1 MNILDFPDKKQRNE
15 KISMVTCY
23 DYWSAN
29 LLEKTDIDLLLVG
42 DSLAMVMHGYPSTV
56 HATLELMELHVL
68 AVRKGAPTKFLVGD
82 VPFLKARYQTDV
94 VLDSVCSLMQA
105 GCNAVKIEG
114 ATGHLD
120 AIRHVV
126 ESGIPV
132 MGHLGLTPQ
141 SVETFGGHKVQGKSD
156 DSSKKM
162 LDEAAK
168 LEDSGCFAIVL
179 ECIPNAL
186 AAQITSNLT
195 IPTIGIGAGPFTNGQ
210 VLVFQDLLGMQKD
223 FKPKFLRH
231 YVSGE
236 CIITEAI
243 NQFHKDVIRS
253 DFPSSQ
259 ESYR

>member
-1 MNILDFPDKKQRNE
+1 
-15 KISMVTCY
+15 
-23 DYWSAN
+23 
-29 LLEKTDIDLLLVG
+29 
-42 DSLAMVMHGYPSTV
+42 
-56 HATLELMELHVL
+56 
-68 AVRKGAPTKFLVGD
+68 
-82 VPFLKARYQTDV
+82 
-94 VLDSVCSLMQA
+94 
-105 GCNAVKIEG
+105 
-114 ATGHLD
+114 
-120 AIRHVV
+120 
-126 ESGIPV
+126 

-141 SVETFGGHKVQGKSD
+141 SIEKLGGHKVQGKSD
-156 DSSKKM
+156 DSSKKI

-179 ECIPNAL
+179 ECIPDAL
-186 AAQITSNLT
+186 AAQITANST

-243 NQFHKDVIRS
+243 NQFHKDVIQS
-253 DFPSSQ
+253 DFPSIQ